1 MNQQST
7 VVGEPRSAGR
17 LRSGR
22 PGASAPAS
30 PAGAA
35 VVLLAL
41 LAGGCPA
48 GPQAPPPPTG
58 GLRFEGTPA
67 DALVAVNESLAGT
80 IGQLGELP
88 VLLHPGTYRLQVT
101 APGYFPWYGE
111 AEVGA
116 TVEPLRVELRPI
128 PQ

>member
-1 MNQQST
+1 M
-7 VVGEPRSAGR
+7 PRTAHGR
-17 LRSGR
+17 I
-22 PGASAPAS
+22 AS
-30 PAGAA
+30 PA
-35 VVLLAL
+35 
-41 LAGGCPA
+41 PA

-58 GLRFEGTPA
+58 GLRFEGAPA
-67 DALVAVNESLAGT
+67 DALVSVNESLAGT

-88 VLLHPGTYRLQVT
+88 VLLHPGTYRVQVT
-101 APGYFPWYGE
+101 APGFFPWYGE